1 MPNRYT
7 TMKFLRFLP
16 IALLLLGGLIGCN
29 ESNTIGSSLVQ
40 DKIEIVIDSS
50 FSISGSSVA
59 NPIIQSRTSNQLLG
73 KIDAKGYGYLATDFL
88 TQLMPTNSIDTVGVT
103 VSDLD
108 SIQLRMFMSASDYVG
123 DTLAPMALQVYRL
136 NKEITAPIYSDL
148 NPQLYYSP
156 SDLLASTGYTATVA
170 SLDDQLFN
178 RYTHP
183 DSALRVVNVN
193 LPISL
198 AKEFFNRYKQD
209 PSLFND
215 PQRFADWFPGLYIKN
230 NFGSGRIMQFYASN
244 IYLFY
249 KKKTNISG
257 KDSTYTQANVIMSVT
272 PEVVLGN
279 SITFDVS
286 QELKEHTQKQPTLV
300 APAGY
305 NVEVKI
311 PIREMLAKYKSQANT
326 YTVINT
332 LKLDIPVENVKNDY
346 NITAPANLLLIRKD
360 KVKEFFSKQQLNDN
374 INSFYAT
381 YNSTTKSYSFN
392 SMRQYFIDM
401 TKKDVVTDADGE
413 FVLIPV
419 TPIMEMEQTGYTP
432 TYVVMALLPYTG
444 VPCMTTIKM
453 DKTRFTLTYSNQ
465 SI

>member
-1 MPNRYT
+1 
-7 TMKFLRFLP
+7 MKLLRLLP
-16 IALLLLGGLIGCN
+16 ISLLLGGLIACN
-29 ESNTIGSSLVQ
+29 ESSTIGSSLVQ

-50 FSISGSSVA
+50 FSISGQSVA

-88 TQLMPTNSIDTVGVT
+88 TQLMPTNAIDTVGVT
-103 VSDLD
+103 VNDLD
-108 SIQLRMFMSASDYVG
+108 SIQLRMFMSVNDYVG

-136 NKEITAPIYSDL
+136 NNEMSAPVYSDI

-156 SDLLASTGYTATVA
+156 SDLLAATSYTASVVG
-170 SLDDQLFN
+170 LNDDLFN

-183 DSALRVVNVN
+183 DSAIRMVNVK

-198 AKEFFNRYKQD
+198 AKEFYNKYKQD
-209 PSLFND
+209 PTLFSD

-230 NFGSGRIMQFYASN
+230 NFGSGRIMQFYSSN

-249 KKKTNISG
+249 KKTQNISG
-257 KDSTYTQANVIMSVT
+257 KDSTFASANVIMSVT

-279 SITFDVS
+279 SITFNIS
-286 QELKEHTQKQPTLV
+286 ESLKQHAQAKPTLV

-305 NVEVKI
+305 NVEVKV
-311 PIREMLAKYKSQANT
+311 PIREMLAKYKSQSNT
-326 YTVINT
+326 YSVINT
-332 LKLDIPVENVKNDY
+332 LTLEVPVEDIENDY
-346 NITAPANLLLIRKD
+346 NITAPSDLILIRKD
-360 KVKEFFSKQQLNDN
+360 KVDEFFSKQQLNDN
-374 INSFYAT
+374 VNSFYAT

-392 SMRQYFIDM
+392 SMRQYFINM

-419 TPIMEMEQTGYTP
+419 APVMELQQTGYTP

-444 VPCMTTIKM
+444 IPCMTTINM
-453 DKTRFTLTYSNQ
+453 DETKFVLTFSNQ